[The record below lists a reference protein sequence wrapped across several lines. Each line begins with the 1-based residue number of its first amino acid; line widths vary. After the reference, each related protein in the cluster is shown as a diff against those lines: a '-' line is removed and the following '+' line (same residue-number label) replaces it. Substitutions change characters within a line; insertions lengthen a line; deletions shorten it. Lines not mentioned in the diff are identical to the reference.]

1 MEVILELSGHPKANV
16 KQVLISD
23 TVVVGRSQKCGLQI
37 ASAAV
42 SRRHCEIRVGEDSVS
57 VIDLGS
63 SNGTF
68 IDALRLAPGEET
80 PLPSGARLNVG
91 GVRFI
96 VQYDVAGAPDAEAA
110 PPPLAAIPEGDDL
123 LLVEDEE
130 AVPLTN
136 QSNLVEEDELP
147 SVSNPDDGEAGIS
160 FEEEPPLSASDFAA
174 EADEPAVVEQTLSED
189 EPDLAEVEASA
200 EAMPAAGS
208 DEDFTVDAFDDE
220 PDLEAMFSDE
230 PAAASSDELKVA
242 PADDEV
248 PILEEDEDAAFSFL
262 TDDDDS
268 AQSKS
273 SSKTED
279 SRLGDFLSQL
289 GRD

>member
-1 MEVILELSGHPKANV
+1 MDVILELSGHPKANV
-16 KQVLISD
+16 KKVLISD

-42 SRRHCEIRVGEDSVS
+42 SRRHCEIRVGADSVS

-68 IDALRLAPGEET
+68 IDAVRIAPGEET
-80 PLPSGARLNVG
+80 PLPPGARLNVG
-91 GVRFI
+91 GVRFM
-96 VQYDVAGAPDAEAA
+96 VQYDVAKAPDAETA

-123 LLVEDEE
+123 LLVEADE
-130 AVPLTN
+130 AAPLAN
-136 QSNLVEEDELP
+136 QSNLVEEEELL
-147 SVSNPDDGEAGIS
+147 SVSNPDDEEAGIS
-160 FEEEPPLSASDFAA
+160 LEEPLSAADFAA

-189 EPDLAEVEASA
+189 EPDLAEVGTSA
-200 EAMPAAGS
+200 DATPAAGS
-208 DEDFTVDAFDDE
+208 DEDFIVDAFDDE

-230 PAAASSDELKVA
+230 PAAAASSDELKVA
-242 PADDEV
+242 PADEDV

-268 AQSKS
+268 AQQKS